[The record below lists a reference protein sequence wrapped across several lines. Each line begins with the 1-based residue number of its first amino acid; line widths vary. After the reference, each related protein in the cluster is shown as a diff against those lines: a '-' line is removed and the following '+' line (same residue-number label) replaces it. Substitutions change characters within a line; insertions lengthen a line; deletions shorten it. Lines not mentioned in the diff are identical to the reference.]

1 MGPTGDGEKD
11 LVLRSLQGNRRA
23 WIPPASPTMAGLGL
37 PTANRSGQP
46 HCAERPSHL
55 QRRSA
60 GGCLLTSRFSA
71 LTLTRISRVTEYGV
85 GVSVCLSACLYTFLP
100 VLSPCISPAAEIPV
114 LGCHLYT
121 PLLPKHKVENFPD
134 LHCSPGLLTGTEVL
148 CSKASHGGSSL
159 YSFTSHTP
167 NFYPATLNVQLVPKM
182 PRTVHLPA

>member
-11 LVLRSLQGNRRA
+11 PVLRSLQANRRA

-85 GVSVCLSACLYTFLP
+85 GVSVCLSACAQPLHFP
-100 VLSPCISPAAEIPV
+100 
-114 LGCHLYT
+114 GCRDSSVRL
-121 PLLPKHKVENFPD
+121 
-134 LHCSPGLLTGTEVL
+134 
-148 CSKASHGGSSL
+148 SSL
-159 YSFTSHTP
+159 YPFLEPSCQNTRLRIFQTC
-167 NFYPATLNVQLVPKM
+167 
-182 PRTVHLPA
+182 TVHLGLLPVPRFSVVRLPMGVHLYIPLHPIPPTSTLLY